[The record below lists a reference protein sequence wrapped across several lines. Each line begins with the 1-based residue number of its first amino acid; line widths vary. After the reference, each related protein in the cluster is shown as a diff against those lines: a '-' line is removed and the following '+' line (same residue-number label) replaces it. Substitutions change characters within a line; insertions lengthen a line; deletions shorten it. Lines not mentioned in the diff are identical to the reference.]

1 MKQSKKIYLIVML
14 LIAPIILITGIW
26 LLSNQ
31 PAMFLRQL
39 IEYSIM
45 IYAGIG
51 IGYGIGK
58 TIHQKE

>member
-14 LIAPIILITGIW
+14 LIVPIILITGIW

-39 IEYSIM
+39 IEYSVM
-45 IYAGIG
+45 IYTGIG

>member
-14 LIAPIILITGIW
+14 LIVPIVLITGIW

-51 IGYGIGK
+51 YGIGK